1 MNGAAA
7 APDQLEPEVRALFAS
22 LAHAG
27 ELRGAAGETAGAAP
41 VRILAGEAGRE
52 DLGTRVRFM
61 LRMDA
66 HRVLEARY
74 RAYGC
79 PHTLAA
85 CEWLARRLEGRGAE
99 GRGAEAGG
107 APGGGVR
114 GLSLQALLPD
124 TPLDWAARLGVP
136 AAKLGRL
143 LVIEDALRA
152 ALAPL
157 GAEPRA
163 G

>member
-1 MNGAAA
+1 MNSAAA
-7 APDQLEPEVRALFAS
+7 APDQLEPEVRALFAA
-22 LAHAG
+22 LEHAG
-27 ELRGAAGETAGAAP
+27 ELRVTAADSAATAP
-41 VRILAGEAGRE
+41 FRILAGEAGRE

-85 CEWLARRLEGRGAE
+85 CEWLARRLEGGGAGGGGAE
-99 GRGAEAGG
+99 G
-107 APGGGVR
+107 V
-114 GLSLQALLPD
+114 SLRALLPD

-136 AAKLGRL
+136 AVKLGRL

-157 GAEPRA
+157 GAQSRA